1 MLVICMGVWN
11 SGMRRRKA
19 FILTVCSFTS
29 ESVMSYNQYRLESI
43 DTSDAFACAWRLDA
57 ENLQTDMR
65 VVEVSELTYPSSIKD
80 MQVDKIDSNSVFTLT
95 PALSA
100 GLLLDPSTDMI
111 SGTARSEM
119 PATACTITANQF
131 MGDEVTISVGL
142 CTGTKSLITLVA
154 MTDL

>member
-1 MLVICMGVWN
+1 
-11 SGMRRRKA
+11 MRRRKTI
-19 FILTVCSFTS
+19 ILTMCSFTS

-43 DTSDAFACAWRLDA
+43 DMGDASACAWRLDA

-100 GLLLDPSTDMI
+100 GLLLDPSTGKI
-111 SGTARSEM
+111 SGTTRSEM

>member
-1 MLVICMGVWN
+1 MGVWN
-11 SGMRRRKA
+11 SGMRRGKA
-19 FILTVCSFTS
+19 FVLTVCSFTS

-43 DTSDAFACAWRLDA
+43 DMSDAFACAWRLDA

-100 GLLLDPSTDMI
+100 GLLLDPSTGMI
-111 SGTARSEM
+111 LGTTQSEM

-131 MGDEVTISVGL
+131 MGDEVTISVEL
-142 CTGTKSLITLVA
+142 STGTKSLITLVV